1 MTNRRWLTIIFT
13 TLASVAVLSVSVMAL
28 TIPTVRSAAFL
39 DMFPDP
45 FLMTIDAPF
54 RKYDPPCQVVI
65 YGDSSSVTG
74 QDPRTIESATGLKA
88 CNISL
93 PVTVVGIMGTQ
104 PLDWFL
110 ERNPKPKYIV
120 LNLGPETFWGAN
132 MGWDNGSGFYPLSL
146 LLRNRLNASTLWTMT
161 LHPVT
166 TLVYFQSVL
175 QAKYFPPTE
184 HLKEYRVTYAA
195 ALNQYRKVGYLTL
208 VVPPETHC
216 AYTHGPINA
225 PIEEGWIRS
234 LRTKYESQ
242 GIRFIVKA
250 SDVPA
255 CDTSLTFLQ
264 NALHS
269 FVDGNVKALPV
280 EDFNDYDRH
289 FDLQGAHEESL
300 ETAALINERQT
311 KDASNPGNLKR

>member
-1 MTNRRWLTIIFT
+1 MTNRRWLTIIFM
-13 TLASVAVLSVSVMAL
+13 TLASAAALSVTVMAL
-28 TIPTVRSAAFL
+28 TIPTVRSTAFL
-39 DMFPDP
+39 NMFPDP
-45 FLMTIDAPF
+45 FLITIDAPF
-54 RKYDPPCQVVI
+54 RKYNPPCQVVI

-74 QDPRTIESATGLKA
+74 QDPHTIETATGLRV

-110 ERNPKPKYIV
+110 ERNPKPQYIV

-132 MGWDNGSGFYPLSL
+132 MGWKNANGFYPLSL
-146 LLRNRLNASTLWTMT
+146 LLRNRLTASTLWVMT

-175 QAKYFPPTE
+175 QAKYFPPAE
-184 HLKEYRVTYAA
+184 HLKQFQATYAA
-195 ALNQYRKVGYLTL
+195 SLNQYRKDGYLTL
-208 VVPPETHC
+208 VLPPEAHC
-216 AYTHGPINA
+216 AYTHRPIYA
-225 PIEEGWIRS
+225 PIKATWIRS

-242 GIRFIVKA
+242 GIRFLVKV
-250 SDVPA
+250 SDIPA
-255 CDTSLTFLQ
+255 CDTTLNFLQ
-264 NALHS
+264 NALQS
-269 FVDGNVKALPV
+269 YVDDNVKALPV

-300 ETAALINERQT
+300 ETAALIKGRQVRN
-311 KDASNPGNLKR
+311 KSNPGNLMP